1 MHGFSEAEHV
11 VDIFGLCAACAQ
23 ARASERERV
32 DHACCCASAR
42 RQARSARGR
51 ARRGPDRRSRSA
63 SSSSPALFL
72 IDALAPTLF
81 PASLPTRAQDGL
93 TLAISVLI
101 ESLPFVA
108 LGVVLSIVVQVWVP
122 PGAIERWMPRRAWAR
137 RAVLSLLGMVVPV
150 CECGNVPFARGLM
163 MRGFTVPETL
173 TFLIAAPIVNPIVII
188 TTHQAFGFSDG
199 ILIARL
205 IGGFAIANL
214 IGWLY
219 SRHPDPDGLLTE
231 RFRDTCD
238 LVVHEP
244 GGRGRRSLAQF
255 VIELRAVMPALVIG
269 SALAGAVQVLI
280 PREALLAIGS
290 NPALSIVAMIALA
303 MVVSICSN
311 VDAFFALSF
320 ASTFTPGSIVAF
332 LLVGPLVDVKMLALM
347 RTTFTTRTL
356 AGLVVVV
363 ILSAFAIGTVVN
375 LLAYA
380 VGSPRAVAHEVDPHP
395 MARCGAR
402 RGARRRDARAR
413 PHRATRSLHQPGI
426 VVVRG
431 RHVDRR
437 AGRGGAELHAAARRR
452 GRPRP

>member
-1 MHGFSEAEHV
+1 VSVSRTESPPV
-11 VDIFGLCAACAQ
+11 AA
-23 ARASERERV
+23 
-32 DHACCCASAR
+32 
-42 RQARSARGR
+42 
-51 ARRGPDRRSRSA
+51 PSRSGRFLV
-63 SSSSPALFL
+63 ALLIGAAVIGVLFA
-72 IDALAPTLF
+72 IDALAPNFF

-137 RAVLSLLGMVVPV
+137 RAVLSLLGMFVQV
-150 CECGNVPFARGLM
+150 CECGNVPFARGLL
-163 MRGFTVPETL
+163 MRGFSVPETL

-188 TTHQAFGFSDG
+188 TTHQAFGFDDG

-205 IGGFAIANL
+205 LGGYAIANL

-219 SRHPDPDGLLTE
+219 SRHPDPDGLLTD
-231 RFRDTCD
+231 RFRDTCE

-290 NPALSIVAMIALA
+290 NPALSIVAMVALA

-332 LLVGPLVDVKMLALM
+332 LLVGPLVDIKMLALM

-363 ILSAFAIGTVVN
+363 VLSAFAIGTVVN
-375 LLAYA
+375 LLA
-380 VGSPRAVAHEVDPHP
+380 
-395 MARCGAR
+395 
-402 RGARRRDARAR
+402 
-413 PHRATRSLHQPGI
+413 
-426 VVVRG
+426 
-431 RHVDRR
+431 
-437 AGRGGAELHAAARRR
+437 
-452 GRPRP
+452 

>member
-1 MHGFSEAEHV
+1 MV
-11 VDIFGLCAACAQ
+11 VG
-23 ARASERERV
+23 V
-32 DHACCCASAR
+32 
-42 RQARSARGR
+42 
-51 ARRGPDRRSRSA
+51 
-63 SSSSPALFL
+63 LFL
-72 IDALAPTLF
+72 IDAFAPTLF

-122 PGAIERWMPRRAWAR
+122 PGVIERWMPKRAWAR

-150 CECGNVPFARGLM
+150 CECGNVPFARGLLI
-163 MRGFTVPETL
+163 RGFSVPETL

-205 IGGFAIANL
+205 VGGYLVANL

-219 SRHPDPDGLLTE
+219 SRHPSPDALLTD
-231 RFRDTCD
+231 RFRATCD
-238 LVVHEP
+238 LIAHEP
-244 GGRGRRSLAQF
+244 GGKGRRSLAQF
-255 VIELRAVMPALVIG
+255 VVELRAVMPALVIG

-280 PREALLAIGS
+280 PREMLLAIGS
-290 NPALSIVAMIALA
+290 NPALSIAAMIALA

-332 LLVGPLVDVKMLALM
+332 LIVGPIVDVKMLALL

-356 AGLVVVV
+356 VGISTVV
-363 ILSAFAIGTVVN
+363 ILAAFAIGAVVN
-375 LLAYA
+375 L
-380 VGSPRAVAHEVDPHP
+380 VA
-395 MARCGAR
+395 
-402 RGARRRDARAR
+402 
-413 PHRATRSLHQPGI
+413 
-426 VVVRG
+426 
-431 RHVDRR
+431 
-437 AGRGGAELHAAARRR
+437 
-452 GRPRP
+452 

>member
-1 MHGFSEAEHV
+1 M
-11 VDIFGLCAACAQ
+11 AA
-23 ARASERERV
+23 
-32 DHACCCASAR
+32 
-42 RQARSARGR
+42 
-51 ARRGPDRRSRSA
+51 SRSSTTVVA
-63 SSSSPALFL
+63 RPRVSKAWVAVGIGVLVIAGLFL
-72 IDALAPTLF
+72 IDAFAPAF
-81 PASLPTRAQDGL
+81 FAASLPTRAQDGL

-122 PGAIERWMPRRAWAR
+122 PGVIERWMPRRAWAR
-137 RAVLSLLGMVVPV
+137 RMVLSLLGMVVPV
-150 CECGNVPFARGLM
+150 CECGNVPFARGLL
-163 MRGFTVPETL
+163 MRGFSVPETL

-205 IGGFAIANL
+205 LGGYAIANL

-219 SRHPDPDGLLTE
+219 SRHPDPDGLLTD
-231 RFRDTCD
+231 RFRATCE

-332 LLVGPLVDVKMLALM
+332 LLVGPLVDIKMLALM

-356 AGLVVVV
+356 AGIVVVV
-363 ILSAFAIGTVVN
+363 ILSAFAIGSVVN
-375 LLAYA
+375 LLA
-380 VGSPRAVAHEVDPHP
+380 
-395 MARCGAR
+395 
-402 RGARRRDARAR
+402 
-413 PHRATRSLHQPGI
+413 
-426 VVVRG
+426 
-431 RHVDRR
+431 
-437 AGRGGAELHAAARRR
+437 
-452 GRPRP
+452 

>member
-1 MHGFSEAEHV
+1 MSV
-11 VDIFGLCAACAQ
+11 SRTDSTSVL
-23 ARASERERV
+23 ERPRIAWALV
-32 DHACCCASAR
+32 GVGVLVIA
-42 RQARSARGR
+42 
-51 ARRGPDRRSRSA
+51 
-63 SSSSPALFL
+63 ALFL
-72 IDALAPTLF
+72 IDAFAPTFF

-122 PGAIERWMPRRAWAR
+122 PGVIERWMPRRAWAR
-137 RAVLSLLGMVVPV
+137 RMVLSLLGMVVPV
-150 CECGNVPFARGLM
+150 CECGNVPFARGLL
-163 MRGFTVPETL
+163 MRGFSVPETL

-205 IGGFAIANL
+205 LGGYAIANL

-219 SRHPDPDGLLTE
+219 SRHPDPDGLLTD
-231 RFRDTCD
+231 RFRETCD
-238 LVVHEP
+238 LVSHEP

-280 PREALLAIGS
+280 PRDALLAIGS
-290 NPALSIVAMIALA
+290 NPALSIVAMVALA

-332 LLVGPLVDVKMLALM
+332 LLVGPLVDIKMLALM

-356 AGLVVVV
+356 AGIVVVV
-363 ILSAFAIGTVVN
+363 ILSAFAIGSVVN
-375 LLAYA
+375 LLA
-380 VGSPRAVAHEVDPHP
+380 
-395 MARCGAR
+395 
-402 RGARRRDARAR
+402 
-413 PHRATRSLHQPGI
+413 
-426 VVVRG
+426 
-431 RHVDRR
+431 
-437 AGRGGAELHAAARRR
+437 
-452 GRPRP
+452 